1 MNKDDIDYSLYLV
14 TDRRNKTTEE
24 FLKIIEESIQG
35 GVTVVQL
42 REKDTP
48 TKEFYQIAIKLKE
61 ITQKYKIPLI
71 INDRID
77 IALAIECEGVHLGQD
92 DMPAEIA
99 RKILGKDKLIGV
111 SAHNIEE
118 AKKAVL
124 DGADYIG
131 SGAVF
136 PTSTK
141 NDASDVPIEK
151 LKDITN
157 SINIPTVAIGGI
169 KSENIK
175 QLENTNISGISVV
188 SAIME
193 SENPIKASE
202 KLKSIYNSIEL

>member
-1 MNKDDIDYSLYLV
+1 MNKKNIDYSLYLV
-14 TDRRNKTTEE
+14 TDRRNKTTED
-24 FLKIIEESIQG
+24 FLKIIEEAIQG

-42 REKDTP
+42 REKNTS

-77 IALAIECEGVHLGQD
+77 IALAIDCEGVHLGQD

-193 SENPIKASE
+193 SENPAKASE
-202 KLKSIYNSIEL
+202 KLKSIL

>member
-1 MNKDDIDYSLYLV
+1 MNKEDIDYSLYLV

-77 IALAIECEGVHLGQD
+77 IALAIDCEGVHLGQD

>member
-1 MNKDDIDYSLYLV
+1 MNKEDIDYSLYLV

-202 KLKSIYNSIEL
+202 ELKSIYNSIEL